1 MNFKTIKKLSLF
13 LLLSAFMIACESY
26 KELKSNS
33 LTKIEMDFTTRGNA
47 THFEITQKKTTV
59 SSRILGENVTEKEKK
74 NQTTDSLYWT
84 KVQRLVSDLDLRQIE
99 NWEAPSQDFTFDGA
113 RATTIRIDMNGT
125 IYTSNVF
132 DEGKPPAELEMLYN
146 MLVQNLN

>member
-1 MNFKTIKKLSLF
+1 MNFKTLKKLSLILF
-13 LLLSAFMIACESY
+13 LSAFFIACESY
-26 KELKSNS
+26 KELKTSS
-33 LTKIEMDFTTRGNA
+33 LSKIEMDFTTRGNA
-47 THFEITQKKTTV
+47 THLEITNKKTIV
-59 SSRILGENVTEKEKK
+59 SSRVLGENVTEKEKK

-84 KVQRLVSDLDLRQIE
+84 KVQRLVSELDLSQIE

-113 RATTIRIDMNGT
+113 RATTIRFDMNGT

-132 DEGKPPAELEMLYN
+132 DEGKPPAELEALYK